1 MTAPQA
7 HAMSLGLH
15 EVEPGRRA
23 AVALDAV
30 QVSRSGWQRQHR
42 RPPALTA
49 REALAALQFECLIVW
64 TAAASLRAGAELQE
78 DDFERLTL
86 AQRRID
92 AIAGEVN
99 P

>member
-1 MTAPQA
+1 
-7 HAMSLGLH
+7 MSLNLA
-15 EVEPGRRA
+15 EVEPARRA

-30 QVSRSGWQRQHR
+30 QVSRSEWHRQHR
-42 RPPALTA
+42 RPAALTA

-64 TAAASLRAGAELQE
+64 TAAASLRAGTELQE

-92 AIAGEVN
+92 ALAGEAGA
-99 P
+99 